1 MSTTTDLTWAQ
12 RASRQTNVRF
22 LQQNKRK
29 LESNRNV
36 PLVGT
41 VLYEDD
47 DLKGQ
52 ILASKAM
59 AIIQQSLSSGS
70 VLFSFQKTLFSDRV
84 AAYKLIQEQISTD
97 VEFRPLSL
105 YDSRDDGSLLIEAKF
120 ANVDHAMKAMQEG
133 VTVQGV
139 VYKASTSKESAEFGD
154 LKHVQFTLLRMTQQA
169 TFLADLME
177 SLSYYGKVL
186 QVKKFTHLGY
196 FEGKLSVMLDT
207 SVGYQVG
214 DSEYQEA
221 RPLGRMLYL
230 SEFDC
235 FVPATYKGAPPVC
248 HFCQHSGHVRAKCP
262 ELARRKCFGCNKQG
276 HMIKFCPEGE
286 SKKTAD
292 YLKKK
297 KVHHQPEES
306 MDITKARQL
315 TTDVM
320 DSLEKEKLG
329 VGKKDEGED
338 EDENLDSVVDD
349 EDDSLQGDDKDESEN
364 DESGEQQQHEEMDHQ
379 DEDDR
384 TENQYEDMEEEEVLV
399 AGSSGG
405 SSFKGSAYS
414 KYAPNSV
421 AMTMQVDKREEMMGL
436 STVRQATQHRR
447 DAFDA
452 KLKQGSGGTGGKS
465 LLKKGVSSS
474 IGGVGAKGSKTGV
487 SGVSG
492 GAGVSGISGVSG
504 GFKTDGKLPLK
515 TKADARRA
523 Q

>member
-29 LESNRNV
+29 LENNRNV

-59 AIIQQSLSSGS
+59 AIIQQPLSSGS

-97 VEFRPLSL
+97 AEFRPLSL

-120 ANVDHAMKAMQEG
+120 ANVDHALKAMQEG
-133 VTVQGV
+133 VTVQVV
-139 VYKASTSKESAEFGD
+139 VYKAFTSKESAEFGD

-177 SLSYYGKVL
+177 SLSYYGKVVL
-186 QVKKFTHLGY
+186 QVKKFTHLGD

-214 DSEYQEA
+214 ELEYQEA

-262 ELARRKCFGCNKQG
+262 ELARRKCFGYNKQG

-286 SKKTAD
+286 SRKTAD

-329 VGKKDEGED
+329 VGKKDE
-338 EDENLDSVVDD
+338 DENLDSDVD

-364 DESGEQQQHEEMDHQ
+364 DESGEQQQREEMDHQ
-379 DEDDR
+379 DEDDH

-399 AGSSGG
+399 AGSSSG
-405 SSFKGSAYS
+405 SGFKGSAYS
-414 KYAPNSV
+414 KYAPNSI
-421 AMTMQVDKREEMMGL
+421 AMTMQVDKRKEKMGL
-436 STVRQATQHRR
+436 STVRQTTQHRR
-447 DAFDA
+447 AAFDA
-452 KLKQGSGGTGGKS
+452 KLKQGSGGA
-465 LLKKGVSSS
+465 GVSSFNR
-474 IGGVGAKGSKTGV
+474 GVGTKDNKTGL

-492 GAGVSGISGVSG
+492 GG
-504 GFKTDGKLPLK
+504 KLDGKLANK
-515 TKADARRA
+515 TKQDARRA

>member
-29 LESNRNV
+29 LENNMNV

-84 AAYKLIQEQISTD
+84 AAYKLIQEQISHD

-120 ANVDHAMKAMQEG
+120 TNVDHAMKAMQEG

-154 LKHVQFTLLRMTQQA
+154 LKHVQFTLLRMTQKA

-221 RPLGRMLYL
+221 RPL
-230 SEFDC
+230 
-235 FVPATYKGAPPVC
+235 
-248 HFCQHSGHVRAKCP
+248 
-262 ELARRKCFGCNKQG
+262 
-276 HMIKFCPEGE
+276 
-286 SKKTAD
+286 
-292 YLKKK
+292 
-297 KVHHQPEES
+297 
-306 MDITKARQL
+306 
-315 TTDVM
+315 
-320 DSLEKEKLG
+320 
-329 VGKKDEGED
+329 
-338 EDENLDSVVDD
+338 
-349 EDDSLQGDDKDESEN
+349 
-364 DESGEQQQHEEMDHQ
+364 
-379 DEDDR
+379 
-384 TENQYEDMEEEEVLV
+384 
-399 AGSSGG
+399 
-405 SSFKGSAYS
+405 
-414 KYAPNSV
+414 
-421 AMTMQVDKREEMMGL
+421 
-436 STVRQATQHRR
+436 
-447 DAFDA
+447 
-452 KLKQGSGGTGGKS
+452 
-465 LLKKGVSSS
+465 
-474 IGGVGAKGSKTGV
+474 
-487 SGVSG
+487 
-492 GAGVSGISGVSG
+492 
-504 GFKTDGKLPLK
+504 
-515 TKADARRA
+515 
-523 Q
+523 

>member
-29 LESNRNV
+29 LENNMNV

-84 AAYKLIQEQISTD
+84 AAYKLIQEQISHD

-120 ANVDHAMKAMQEG
+120 TNVDHAMKAMQEG

-154 LKHVQFTLLRMTQQA
+154 LKHVQFTLLRMTQKA

-207 SVGYQVG
+207 SIGYQVG

-292 YLKKK
+292 YLKKQ
-297 KVHHQPEES
+297 KVHHHQPKES
-306 MDITKARQL
+306 MDITKAHQL
-315 TTDVM
+315 TMDVM

-329 VGKKDEGED
+329 VGKKDED
-338 EDENLDSVVDD
+338 EDENLDSNVD
-349 EDDSLQGDDKDESEN
+349 EEDSLQGDDTDESEN
-364 DESGEQQQHEEMDHQ
+364 EESGDQEILDEEMSLLEENHQ
-379 DEDDR
+379 VKEKEDDLM
-384 TENQYEDMEEEEVLV
+384 EDDEVVLAGGASRSLV
-399 AGSSGG
+399 KS
-405 SSFKGSAYS
+405 SAYS

-421 AMTMQVDKREEMMGL
+421 SMTMQVDKREEMLGMTSL
-436 STVRQATQHRR
+436 RQETQRKRQA
-447 DAFDA
+447 FDV
-452 KLKQGSGGTGGKS
+452 KLKQASGSYG
-465 LLKKGVSSS
+465 SSK
-474 IGGVGAKGSKTGV
+474 GGVKTGSKAVGQ
-487 SGVSG
+487 GSG
-492 GAGVSGISGVSG
+492 GAGVSGGAGGV
-504 GFKTDGKLPLK
+504 KTDGRLPSK
-515 TKADARRA
+515 TKTDARRA

>member
-29 LESNRNV
+29 LESNKNV

-84 AAYKLIQEQISTD
+84 AAYKLIQEQISHD

-120 ANVDHAMKAMQEG
+120 TNVDHAMKAMQEG

-154 LKHVQFTLLRMTQQA
+154 LKHVQFTLLRMTQKA

-292 YLKKK
+292 YLKKQ
-297 KVHHQPEES
+297 KVHHHQPKES
-306 MDITKARQL
+306 MDITKAHQL
-315 TTDVM
+315 TMDVM

-329 VGKKDEGED
+329 VGKMDTDGDKD
-338 EDENLDSVVDD
+338 EDENLDSDVD
-349 EDDSLQGDDKDESEN
+349 EEDSLQGDNTDESEN
-364 DESGEQQQHEEMDHQ
+364 DESGEQQQREEMDHQ
-379 DEDDR
+379 DEDDH
-384 TENQYEDMEEEEVLV
+384 TENQYEDMEEEEALV

-405 SSFKGSAYS
+405 SGFKSSAYS
-414 KYAPNSV
+414 KYAPSSI
-421 AMTMQVDKREEMMGL
+421 AMTMQVDKREEMLGMTSL
-436 STVRQATQHRR
+436 RQETQRRRQA
-447 DAFDA
+447 FDV
-452 KLKQGSGGTGGKS
+452 KLKQGSGSYGLS
-465 LLKKGVSSS
+465 KGVKTSSAS
-474 IGGVGAKGSKTGV
+474 VGQGSGGAGGAGV

-492 GAGVSGISGVSG
+492 VSVGTGGTGGV
-504 GFKTDGKLPLK
+504 KTDGRMPNK
-515 TKADARRA
+515 TRQGARRA

>member
-84 AAYKLIQEQISTD
+84 AAYKLIQEQISHD

-292 YLKKK
+292 YLKKQ
-297 KVHHQPEES
+297 KVHHHQPKES
-306 MDITKARQL
+306 MDITKAHQL
-315 TTDVM
+315 TMDVM

-329 VGKKDEGED
+329 VGKKDED
-338 EDENLDSVVDD
+338 EDENLDSNVD
-349 EDDSLQGDDKDESEN
+349 EEDSLQGDDTDESEN
-364 DESGEQQQHEEMDHQ
+364 EESEDQEILDEEMSLQEENHQ
-379 DEDDR
+379 VKEKEDDLMEDEDV
-384 TENQYEDMEEEEVLV
+384 VL
-399 AGSSGG
+399 AGGASRSLVK
-405 SSFKGSAYS
+405 SSAYS

-421 AMTMQVDKREEMMGL
+421 SMTMQVDKREEMLGMTSL
-436 STVRQATQHRR
+436 RQETQRKRQA
-447 DAFDA
+447 FDI
-452 KLKQGSGGTGGKS
+452 KLKQGSGSYG
-465 LLKKGVSSS
+465 SSK
-474 IGGVGAKGSKTGV
+474 GGVKAGSKAVGQ
-487 SGVSG
+487 GSG
-492 GAGVSGISGVSG
+492 GAGVSGGASGVKS
-504 GFKTDGKLPLK
+504 DGRLPSK
-515 TKADARRA
+515 TKTDARRA

>member
-84 AAYKLIQEQISTD
+84 AAYKLIQEQISHD

-154 LKHVQFTLLRMTQQA
+154 LKHVQFTLLRMTQKA

-292 YLKKK
+292 YLKKQ
-297 KVHHQPEES
+297 KVHHHQPKES
-306 MDITKARQL
+306 MDITKAHQL
-315 TTDVM
+315 TMDVM

-329 VGKKDEGED
+329 VGKKDED
-338 EDENLDSVVDD
+338 EDENLDSNVD
-349 EDDSLQGDDKDESEN
+349 EEDSLQGDDTDESEN
-364 DESGEQQQHEEMDHQ
+364 EESEDQEILDEEMSLQEENHQ
-379 DEDDR
+379 VKEKEDDLMEDEDV
-384 TENQYEDMEEEEVLV
+384 VL
-399 AGSSGG
+399 AGGASRSLVK
-405 SSFKGSAYS
+405 SSAYS

-421 AMTMQVDKREEMMGL
+421 SMTMQVDKREEMLGMTSL
-436 STVRQATQHRR
+436 RQETQRKRQA
-447 DAFDA
+447 FDI
-452 KLKQGSGGTGGKS
+452 KLKQGSGSYG
-465 LLKKGVSSS
+465 SSK
-474 IGGVGAKGSKTGV
+474 GGVKAGSKAVGQ
-487 SGVSG
+487 GSG
-492 GAGVSGISGVSG
+492 GAGVSGGAS

>member
-84 AAYKLIQEQISTD
+84 AAYKLIQEQISHD

-154 LKHVQFTLLRMTQQA
+154 LKHVQFTLLRMTQKA

-292 YLKKK
+292 YLKKQ
-297 KVHHQPEES
+297 KVHHHQPKES
-306 MDITKARQL
+306 MDITKAHQL
-315 TTDVM
+315 TMDVM

-329 VGKKDEGED
+329 VGKKDED
-338 EDENLDSVVDD
+338 EDENLDSNVD
-349 EDDSLQGDDKDESEN
+349 EEDSLQGDDTDESEN
-364 DESGEQQQHEEMDHQ
+364 EESEDQEILDEEMSLQEENHQ
-379 DEDDR
+379 VKEKEDDLMEDEDV
-384 TENQYEDMEEEEVLV
+384 VL
-399 AGSSGG
+399 AGGASRSLVK
-405 SSFKGSAYS
+405 SSAYS

-421 AMTMQVDKREEMMGL
+421 SMTMQVDKREEMLGMTSL
-436 STVRQATQHRR
+436 RQETQRKRQA
-447 DAFDA
+447 FDI
-452 KLKQGSGGTGGKS
+452 KLKQGSGSYG
-465 LLKKGVSSS
+465 SSK
-474 IGGVGAKGSKTGV
+474 GGVKAGSKAVGQ
-487 SGVSG
+487 GSG
-492 GAGVSGISGVSG
+492 GAGVSGGAS

-515 TKADARRA
+515 SKADARRA

>member
-1 MSTTTDLTWAQ
+1 M
-12 RASRQTNVRF
+12 
-22 LQQNKRK
+22 
-29 LESNRNV
+29 NV
-36 PLVGT
+36 PSVGT
-41 VLYEDD
+41 VQYKDD

-84 AAYKLIQEQISTD
+84 AAYKLIQEQISHD

-120 ANVDHAMKAMQEG
+120 TNVDHAMKAMQEG

-154 LKHVQFTLLRMTQQA
+154 LKHVQFTLLRMTQKA

-292 YLKKK
+292 YLKKQ

-306 MDITKARQL
+306 VDAITKARQL
-315 TTDVM
+315 TADVM
-320 DSLEKEKLG
+320 VGLEKEKLG
-329 VGKKDEGED
+329 VGKMDTDGDKD
-338 EDENLDSVVDD
+338 EDENLDSDVD
-349 EDDSLQGDDKDESEN
+349 EEDSLQGDNTDESEN
-364 DESGEQQQHEEMDHQ
+364 DESGEQQQREEMDHQ
-379 DEDDR
+379 DEVDH

-405 SSFKGSAYS
+405 SGFKGSAYS

-474 IGGVGAKGSKTGV
+474 TGGVGAKGSKTGV

-492 GAGVSGISGVSG
+492 GAGVSGVSGVSG

>member
-1 MSTTTDLTWAQ
+1 
-12 RASRQTNVRF
+12 
-22 LQQNKRK
+22 
-29 LESNRNV
+29 
-36 PLVGT
+36 
-41 VLYEDD
+41 
-47 DLKGQ
+47 
-52 ILASKAM
+52 M

-84 AAYKLIQEQISTD
+84 AAYKLIQEQISHD

-154 LKHVQFTLLRMTQQA
+154 LKHVQFTLLRMTQKA

-292 YLKKK
+292 YLKKQ
-297 KVHHQPEES
+297 KVHHHQPKES
-306 MDITKARQL
+306 MDITKAHQL
-315 TTDVM
+315 TMDVM

-329 VGKKDEGED
+329 VGKKDED
-338 EDENLDSVVDD
+338 EDENLDSNVD
-349 EDDSLQGDDKDESEN
+349 EEDSLQGDDTDESEN
-364 DESGEQQQHEEMDHQ
+364 EESEDQEILDEEMSLQEENHQ
-379 DEDDR
+379 VKEKEDDLMEDEDV
-384 TENQYEDMEEEEVLV
+384 VL
-399 AGSSGG
+399 AGGASRSLVK
-405 SSFKGSAYS
+405 SSAYS

-421 AMTMQVDKREEMMGL
+421 SMTMQVDKREEMLGMTSL
-436 STVRQATQHRR
+436 RQETQRKRQA
-447 DAFDA
+447 FDI
-452 KLKQGSGGTGGKS
+452 KLKQGSGSYG
-465 LLKKGVSSS
+465 SSK
-474 IGGVGAKGSKTGV
+474 GGVKAGSKAVGQ
-487 SGVSG
+487 GSG
-492 GAGVSGISGVSG
+492 GAGVSGGASGVKS
-504 GFKTDGKLPLK
+504 DGRLPSK
-515 TKADARRA
+515 TKTDARRA